1 MDTARASALLRS
13 LPQALAVVDV
23 DGRIL
28 LSNDHFRAMW
38 RMDSGVQPEGRQ
50 LVDLLLEGNLAGEE
64 AVDAASGY
72 LA

>member
-28 LSNDHFRAMW
+28 LSNDRFR
-38 RMDSGVQPEGRQ
+38 VT
-50 LVDLLLEGNLAGEE
+50 
-64 AVDAASGY
+64 
-72 LA
+72 